1 MKKESLTNPH
11 IAAPPLRMIA
21 WELTRSCNLA
31 CVHCRASSERG
42 PYPGELTTEECY
54 RVMDEII
61 SFSKPVIILTG
72 GEPLLRPDLFDLSSY
87 GSAKGLRMVMA
98 TNGTLLT
105 EDIIQKLKVSGI
117 QRISISLDGPEAETH
132 DAFRKVKGSFEGS
145 LRGIEMA
152 KKGGLE
158 FQINTTIT

>member
-1 MKKESLTNPH
+1 MDQKLKTPNSELRTDNY
-11 IAAPPLRMIA
+11 PLRMVA

-54 RVMDEII
+54 RVMDDIA

-72 GEPLLRPDLFDLSSY
+72 GEPLLRTDLFDLSAY
-87 GSAKGLRMVMA
+87 GSKKGLRMVMA

-105 EDIIQKLKVSGI
+105 EEMIQKLKGSGI
-117 QRISISLDGPEAETH
+117 QRISISLDGPDAETH
-132 DAFRKVKGSFEGS
+132 DAFRKAKGSFEGS
-145 LRGIEMA
+145 LRGTEMA
-152 KKGGLE
+152 
-158 FQINTTIT
+158 